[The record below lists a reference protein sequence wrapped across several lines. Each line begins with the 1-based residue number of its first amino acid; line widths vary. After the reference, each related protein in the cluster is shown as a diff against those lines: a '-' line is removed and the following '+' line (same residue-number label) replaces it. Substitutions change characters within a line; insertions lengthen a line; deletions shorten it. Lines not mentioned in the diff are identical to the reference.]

1 MKPPIPEHKE
11 TLIDLNLTPMIDVIF
26 QLLIFF
32 VLTTDF
38 KEPEKLLPTNV
49 TGSGA
54 ISSVI
59 VQTQEER
66 DLGKVVARVI
76 VNAAGTIEYTVNG
89 SRVESLQDV
98 EATFVALQEIDPD
111 VPVVVDP
118 DSEAP
123 LESVLDVYDCARRAG
138 LAKIKFAASPEA
150 LAAAAR

>member
-11 TLIDLNLTPMIDVIF
+11 TPIDLNLTPMIDVIF

>member
-1 MKPPIPEHKE
+1 MKSPASEPKDHTIE
-11 TLIDLNLTPMIDVIF
+11 LNLTSMIDVVF
-26 QLLIFF
+26 LLLIFF

-38 KEPEKLLPTNV
+38 KEPEKQLPTNIS
-49 TGSGA
+49 GSGA
-54 ISSVI
+54 ISGEI

-66 DLGKVVARVI
+66 DLGKIVARVI
-76 VNAAGTIEYTVNG
+76 VNAAGKIEYAING

-118 DSEAP
+118 DTEAP